1 MFQIFCVRGAGR
13 GASKQSSRKSK
24 SCLHEIWSHRRE
36 QSPGQFH
43 AVWICVEVHGIASCS
58 ELQVTV

>member
-43 AVWICVEVHGIASCS
+43 AVVDLCGSAWDSV
-58 ELQVTV
+58 LL